1 MLVDMIKDYDTE
13 QKQFLKELRAKIVSH
28 LGQNYD
34 AKKIFTFLSK
44 SGIISVDEKT
54 QHIYIGTANEFS
66 LSQIKKFLTKGLNQ
80 AIEEVYNPQFS
91 LKLVC
96 YAPFQTT
103 KHDLLIDLKKVLNIS
118 DKPEKEMK
126 IDHKTKKTFTDQF
139 GIMFDEKF
147 TFDNFVAGSSS
158 KLAFN
163 AAMQTSEKPGLV
175 YNPLFIYGQVGLGKT
190 HLMQAIGNEIMR
202 LYPDK
207 VVVYLPATK
216 LIDEI
221 VDATRKNKMHDLM
234 HRLDNIDVLMVDD
247 IQFIAEKEKTQEVFH
262 NIFNDFQSKKKQ
274 IILTSDRA
282 PRELTLLEERLRT
295 RFAYGLVCD
304 IKAPDYETRVAI
316 LQSKLASRGE
326 KIDNESLGLI
336 AKHIKTNVRELEGV
350 LNILMTRRALVD
362 KELDRDDIL
371 DSLSTLGYKVK
382 EEDNEQPMAVS
393 NRSTGAYG
401 KIVEKTANYYNI
413 SVNDV
418 RGDSRKKEISQARQ
432 MLMFI
437 AKKYF
442 DRTLEKIGDY
452 FGGRNH
458 ATVIYAIENF
468 EKLMRHDKQLEQDL
482 MVMVD
487 GL

>member
-1 MLVDMIKDYDTE
+1 MIDQYDAE
-13 QKQFLKELRAKIVSH
+13 QKQFLKDLRTRLVTH
-28 LGQNYD
+28 LGQNHD
-34 AKKIFTFLSK
+34 PKKIFTFLSK
-44 SGIISVDEKT
+44 SGIVSIDEKAK
-54 QHIYIGTANEFS
+54 HIFIGVANEFS

-80 AIEEVYNPQFS
+80 SIEEIYNPQFS

-96 YAPFQTT
+96 YAPFQTG
-103 KHDLLIDLKKVLNIS
+103 KNDLLIDLKKTLNIT
-118 DKPEKEMK
+118 EK
-126 IDHKTKKTFTDQF
+126 IDKEITIDSTTKKTFSDQF
-139 GIMFDEKF
+139 GIIFDEKF
-147 TFDNFVAGSSS
+147 TFDNFVAGNSS
-158 KLAFN
+158 KMAFS
-163 AAMQTSEKPGLV
+163 AAQQTAEKPGIA

-207 VVVYLPATK
+207 VVVYLPATH

-234 HRLDNIDVLMVDD
+234 RRLDNIDVLMADD
-247 IQFIAEKEKTQEVFH
+247 IQFLEGKEKTQEVFH
-262 NIFNDFQSKKKQ
+262 NIFNDFQTKKKQ

-304 IKAPDYETRVAI
+304 VKVPDYETRLAI
-316 LQSKLASRGE
+316 LQSKLATRGE
-326 KIDNESLGLI
+326 KIDNELLSLL
-336 AKHIKTNVRELEGV
+336 AKHIKTNVRELEGA
-350 LNILMTRRALVD
+350 LNILMTKKMLLE
-362 KELDRDDIL
+362 KELEKEDIL
-371 DSLSTLGYKVK
+371 DCLETLGYKVK
-382 EEDNEQPMAVS
+382 EDTNEQPTAVN
-393 NRSTGAYG
+393 NRSVSVFST
-401 KIVEKTANYYNI
+401 IVEKAANYYNV
-413 SVNDV
+413 SLHDV
-418 RGDSRKKEISQARQ
+418 TGDSRKKEISQTRQ

-458 ATVIYAIENF
+458 ATVIYAIDNF
-468 EKLMRHDKQLEQDL
+468 EKLMKHDKQLEQDL
-482 MVMVD
+482 FVMVD

>member
-13 QKQFLKELRAKIVSH
+13 QKQFLKELWTKVVTH

-44 SGIISVDEKT
+44 TGIVSIDEKAK
-54 QHIYIGTANEFS
+54 HIYIGASNEFS
-66 LSQIKKFLTKGLNQ
+66 LSQIKKFLTKGINQ
-80 AIEEVYNPQFS
+80 AIEDVYNPQFS
-91 LKLVC
+91 LKLIC
-96 YAPFQTT
+96 YAPFQTA

-126 IDHKTKKTFTDQF
+126 IDTKTKKTFTDQF

-147 TFDNFVAGSSS
+147 TFETFIAGSSS
-158 KLAFN
+158 KMAFN
-163 AAMQTSEKPGLV
+163 AAQKTAEAPGAA

-221 VDATRKNKMHDLM
+221 VDATRKNKMSDLM
-234 HRLDNIDVLMVDD
+234 RRLDEIDVLMIDD

-295 RFAYGLVCD
+295 RFAIGLVCD
-304 IKAPDYETRVAI
+304 IKSPDYETRVAI
-316 LQSKLASRGE
+316 LQSKLANRGE
-326 KIDNESLGLI
+326 RLESEELGLL
-336 AKHIKTNVRELEGV
+336 AKHIKTNVRELEGA
-350 LNILMTRRALVD
+350 LNILMT
-362 KELDRDDIL
+362 KK
-371 DSLSTLGYKVK
+371 TLL
-382 EEDNEQPMAVS
+382 E
-393 NRSTGAYG
+393 
-401 KIVEKTANYYNI
+401 
-413 SVNDV
+413 
-418 RGDSRKKEISQARQ
+418 KEIEKEDV
-432 MLMFI
+432 L
-437 AKKYF
+437 
-442 DRTLEKIGDY
+442 DCLGTL
-452 FGGRNH
+452 
-458 ATVIYAIENF
+458 
-468 EKLMRHDKQLEQDL
+468 
-482 MVMVD
+482 
-487 GL
+487 

>member
-1 MLVDMIKDYDTE
+1 MLINMIEQYDTE
-13 QKQFLKELRAKIVSH
+13 QKKFLKDLWTRLVTH
-28 LGQNYD
+28 LGQNND
-34 AKKIFTFLSK
+34 PKKIFTFLSK
-44 SGIISVDEKT
+44 SGIVSIDEKAK
-54 QHIYIGTANEFS
+54 HVYIGVANEFS

-80 AIEEVYNPQFS
+80 SIEEIYNPHFS

-96 YAPFQTT
+96 YAPFQTG
-103 KHDLLIDLKKVLNIS
+103 KNDLLIDLKKTLNIS
-118 DKPEKEMK
+118 DKPEKEIR
-126 IDHKTKKTFTDQF
+126 IDTTTKKTFNDQF

-147 TFDNFVAGSSS
+147 TFDNFIAGSSS
-158 KLAFN
+158 KMAFN
-163 AAMQTSEKPGLV
+163 AAQQTAEKPGLA

-234 HRLDNIDVLMVDD
+234 HKLDNIDVLMADD
-247 IQFIAEKEKTQEVFH
+247 IQFLEGKEKTQEVFH

-304 IKAPDYETRVAI
+304 IKAPDYETRLAI
-316 LQSKLASRGE
+316 LQTKLASRGE
-326 KIDNESLGLI
+326 KLDNELLGFI
-336 AKHIKTNVRELEGV
+336 AKHIKTNVRELEGA
-350 LNILMTRRALVD
+350 LNILMTKKTLLE
-362 KELDRDDIL
+362 KELDKEDIL
-371 DSLSTLGYKVK
+371 DCLETLGYKVK
-382 EEDNEQPMAVS
+382 EDNEEEPTAVS
-393 NRSTGAYG
+393 NRSTGVFA
-401 KIVEKTANYYNI
+401 KVVEKAANYYNV

-418 RGDSRKKEISQARQ
+418 RGESRKKEISQTRQ

-468 EKLMRHDKQLEQDL
+468 EKLMKHDKQLEQDL
-482 MVMVD
+482 FVMVD

>member
-1 MLVDMIKDYDTE
+1 MIKDYDTE
-13 QKQFLKELRAKIVSH
+13 QKQFLKELWIKIVIH
-28 LGQNYD
+28 LGQHYD
-34 AKKIFTFLSK
+34 IKKIFTFLSK
-44 SGIISVDEKT
+44 SGIVAIDEKT
-54 QHIYIGTANEFS
+54 KHIYVGVANEFS

-80 AIEEVYNPQFS
+80 AIEDVYNPQFS
-91 LKLVC
+91 LKLIC
-96 YAPFQTT
+96 YAPFQAG
-103 KHDLLIDLKKVLNIS
+103 KHDLLIDLKKVLNIA

-126 IDHKTKKTFTDQF
+126 IDNKTKKTFTDQF

-158 KLAFN
+158 KMAFN
-163 AAMQTSEKPGLV
+163 AAQQTAEKPGTA

-190 HLMQAIGNEIMR
+190 HLMQAIGNEIMK
-202 LYPDK
+202 LYTDK

-234 HRLDNIDVLMVDD
+234 QRLDSIDVLMIDD

-295 RFAYGLVCD
+295 RFAIGLVCD

-316 LQSKLASRGE
+316 LQSKLANRGE
-326 KIDNESLGLI
+326 RLSGEELGLL
-336 AKHIKTNVRELEGV
+336 AKHIKTNVRELEGA
-350 LNILMTRRALVD
+350 LNILMTKKALME
-362 KELDRDDIL
+362 KEIETEDVLDCL
-371 DSLSTLGYKVK
+371 GTLGYKVTPD
-382 EEDNEQPMAVS
+382 EEETPTAVS
-393 NRSTGAYG
+393 NRSTGAFS
-401 KIVEKTANYYNI
+401 KIVDKAANYYNI

-418 RGDSRKKEISQARQ
+418 RWDSRKKEISQARQ

-452 FGGRNH
+452 FGWRNH